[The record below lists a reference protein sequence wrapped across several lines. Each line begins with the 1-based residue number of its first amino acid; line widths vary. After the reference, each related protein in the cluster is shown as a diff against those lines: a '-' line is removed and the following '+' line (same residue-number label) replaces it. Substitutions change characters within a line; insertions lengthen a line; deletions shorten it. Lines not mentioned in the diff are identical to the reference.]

1 MNAADKLKVR
11 FYQHLGELFYA
22 IAMADDHVRPQEET
36 QLQQLIDKEWRAIEQ
51 GEDEFH
57 TNAVYQMET
66 VFENLNESFVD
77 AETAFED
84 FKFFKMEHEH
94 LFTPAITKL
103 ILKTANA
110 IADSFNGKNKSE
122 LIFLGKL
129 DRLMKE
135 HAK

>member
-1 MNAADKLKVR
+1 MNAPNELKIR

-22 IAMADDHVRPQEET
+22 IAMADDIVRPQEEIEM
-36 QLQQLIDKEWRAIEQ
+36 QQIIDKEWKPLEQ

-66 VFENLNESFVD
+66 VFENLNESFMD
-77 AETAFED
+77 ADTAFED
-84 FKFFKMEHEH
+84 FKIFKKEHEH
-94 LFTPAITKL
+94 LFTPDITEL

-110 IADSFNGKNKSE
+110 IAGAFNGKNKSE
-122 LIFLGKL
+122 LVFLGKL

-135 HAK
+135 HAN